1 MVRKLML
8 AAALVSMANVA
19 QAQQEV
25 RIGLALPYTGV
36 GAEFAQLVT
45 RGIEQFLKLNPDSV
59 KGYKVTL
66 IKRDVKD
73 PSGANARA
81 VVQELLTQDKVDV
94 LAGWIYSPNAIA
106 SAPVVTAG

>member
-1 MVRKLML
+1 
-8 AAALVSMANVA
+8 
-19 QAQQEV
+19 

-45 RGIEQFLKLNPDSV
+45 RRIEQFLKLNPDQV
-59 KGYKVTL
+59 KIYKFTL
-66 IKRDVKD
+66 IKRGVKD
-73 PSGANARA
+73 PRGANARA

-106 SAPVVTAG
+106 SGPAVTARKKMAALRR